1 MKKTE
6 IQINLNDFPSELH
19 YIFENATVYD
29 SSSHPTMTVYYSDS
43 GYYVKMGAKGSLKT
57 EAEMVKFFY
66 RNGMGVEL
74 VTYISDKKDYMV
86 TKPAVG
92 EDATHHLDKPETL
105 CEVLAE
111 AMKFLHSRPIDGVP
125 VSPCMDTYAK
135 AGKAELMKQDTFIH
149 GDFCLPNIMLDN
161 WKFSTFIDVG
171 LAGIG
176 DKHIDIYWV
185 LWSLN
190 FNLGTDQYTDYFLD
204 LYGRENVDMDV
215 LKMVAKEERMSDI
228 SYRKATIEDSFRIAE
243 LKGTVWNTTY
253 RGIYP
258 DESLDGYDVG
268 KNALIIQKI
277 VNNPEIEIYVAED
290 KGKIVGFMTC
300 GKPYK
305 PFRHYE
311 QEIGLLYILKE
322 YQRQG
327 IGRGFF
333 DVARKQVK
341 ENGYKEFIVSVNSQ
355 NSNAIQFYRS
365 MGGEVIDTTERQ
377 LTFVYVV

>member
-6 IQINLNDFPSELH
+6 IQMNITDFPSELH

-29 SSSHPTMTVYYSDS
+29 SSSHPTMTVYYSDK
-43 GYYVKMGAKGSLKT
+43 GYYVKMGAKGSLAT
-57 EAEMVKFFY
+57 ESEMVRLFD

-74 VTYISDKKDYMV
+74 VTYISDEKDYMV

-92 EDATHHLDKPETL
+92 EDATHHLDQPEKL

-111 AMKFLHSRPIDGVP
+111 AMKFLHSRPIDGIP
-125 VSPCMDTYAK
+125 VSPCMDTYAQ
-135 AGKAELMKQDTFIH
+135 AGKAELLKQDTFIH

-171 LAGIG
+171 LAGVG

-190 FNLGTDQYTDYFLD
+190 YNLGTDKYTDYFLD
-204 LYGRENVDMDV
+204 LYGREKVDMDV
-215 LKMVAKEERMSDI
+215 LKMVAEAERMSDI
-228 SYRKATIEDSFRIAE
+228 LYRKATLEDCFSIAE
-243 LKGTVWNTTY
+243 LKGIVWNTTY

-268 KNALIIQKI
+268 KNELIIQKI

>member
-1 MKKTE
+1 MKKTK
-6 IQINLNDFPSELH
+6 IQININDFPSELH

-29 SSSHPTMTVYYSDS
+29 SSSHPTMTVYYSDH
-43 GYYVKMGAKGSLKT
+43 GYYVKMGAKGSLAT
-57 EAEMVKFFY
+57 ESEMVKLFD

-74 VTYISDKKDYMV
+74 VTYISHEKDYMV

-92 EDATHHLDKPETL
+92 EDATHHLDNPEKL
-105 CEVLAE
+105 C
-111 AMKFLHSRPIDGVP
+111 
-125 VSPCMDTYAK
+125 K
-135 AGKAELMKQDTFIH
+135 AGLLKQDTFIH
-149 GDFCLPNIMLDN
+149 GDFCLPNIMLKD

-171 LAGIG
+171 LAGTG

-215 LKMVAKEERMSDI
+215 LKMVAKVERMSDI
-228 SYRKATIEDSFRIAE
+228 SYRKATIEDSFPIAE
-243 LKGTVWNTTY
+243 LKGMVWNTTY

-268 KNALIIQKI
+268 KNELIIQKI

-305 PFRHYE
+305 PLRHYE

>member
-1 MKKTE
+1 MKKTK
-6 IQINLNDFPSELH
+6 IQININDFPSELH

-111 AMKFLHSRPIDGVP
+111 AMKFLHSRPVNGIP
-125 VSPCMDTYAK
+125 MSPCMDTYAK
-135 AGKAELMKQDTFIH
+135 AGKAELLKPDTFIH
-149 GDFCLPNIMLDN
+149 GDFCLPNIMLND

-215 LKMVAKEERMSDI
+215 LKMVAEVERMSDI
-228 SYRKATIEDSFRIAE
+228 SYRKATIEDCFPIAE
-243 LKGTVWNTTY
+243 LKGIVWNTTY

-333 DVARKQVK
+333 DIARKQAK
-341 ENGYKEFIVSVNSQ
+341 ENGYKEFIVSVNRQ

>member
-1 MKKTE
+1 MKKTK
-6 IQINLNDFPSELH
+6 IQININDFPSELH

-29 SSSHPTMTVYYSDS
+29 SSSHPTMTVYYSDL
-43 GYYVKMGAKGSLKT
+43 GYYVKMGAKGSLAT
-57 EAEMVKFFY
+57 ESEMVKFFY

-74 VTYISDKKDYMV
+74 VTYISDAKDYMV
-86 TKPAVG
+86 TKPAKG
-92 EDATHHLDKPETL
+92 EDATHHLDNPEKL

-111 AMKFLHSRPIDGVP
+111 AMKFLHSRPVEGIP
-125 VSPCMDTYAK
+125 VSPCMDTYAN

-190 FNLGTDQYTDYFLD
+190 FNLGTDKYTDYFLD

-215 LKMVAKEERMSDI
+215 LKMVAKVERMSDI
-228 SYRKATIEDSFRIAE
+228 SYRKATIEDSFPIAE
-243 LKGTVWNTTY
+243 LKGMVWNTTY

-341 ENGYKEFIVSVNSQ
+341 KNGYKEFIVSVNSQ

>member
-1 MKKTE
+1 MQKTE
-6 IQINLNDFPSELH
+6 IKININDFPSGLH

-29 SSSHPTMTVYYSDS
+29 SSSHPTMTVYYSDR
-43 GYYVKMGAKGSLKT
+43 GYYVKMGAKGSLAT
-57 EAEMVKFFY
+57 ESEIVKLFY
-66 RNGMGVEL
+66 RSGMGVEL
-74 VTYISDKKDYMV
+74 VTYISDEKDYMV

-92 EDATHHLDKPETL
+92 EDATHHLDNPEKL

-111 AMKFLHSRPIDGVP
+111 AMKFLHSRPIDGAP

-161 WKFSTFIDVG
+161 GKFSTFIDVG
-171 LAGIG
+171 LAGVG

-215 LKMVAKEERMSDI
+215 LKMVAKVERMSDVT
-228 SYRKATIEDSFRIAE
+228 YRRATIEDCFPIAE

-268 KNALIIQKI
+268 KNELIIQKI

-365 MGGEVIDTTERQ
+365 MGGEAIDTTEKQ

>member
-1 MKKTE
+1 
-6 IQINLNDFPSELH
+6 
-19 YIFENATVYD
+19 
-29 SSSHPTMTVYYSDS
+29 
-43 GYYVKMGAKGSLKT
+43 
-57 EAEMVKFFY
+57 
-66 RNGMGVEL
+66 
-74 VTYISDKKDYMV
+74 
-86 TKPAVG
+86 
-92 EDATHHLDKPETL
+92 
-105 CEVLAE
+105 
-111 AMKFLHSRPIDGVP
+111 
-125 VSPCMDTYAK
+125 MDTYAN
-135 AGKAELMKQDTFIH
+135 AGKAELLKSDTFIH
-149 GDFCLPNIMLDN
+149 GDFCLPNIMLDD

-171 LAGIG
+171 LAGVG

-190 FNLGTDQYTDYFLD
+190 YNLGTDKYTDYFLD

-215 LKMVAKEERMSDI
+215 LKMVAEAERMSDI
-228 SYRKATIEDSFRIAE
+228 SYRKATIEDCFSIAE
-243 LKGTVWNTTY
+243 LKGIVWNTTY

-333 DVARKQVK
+333 AVARKQVK

-355 NSNAIQFYRS
+355 NNNAIQFYRS

>member
-29 SSSHPTMTVYYSDS
+29 SSSHPTMTVYYSDH
-43 GYYVKMGAKGSLKT
+43 GYYVKIGAKGSLAT
-57 EAEMVKFFY
+57 ESEMVKLFD
-66 RNGMGVEL
+66 RNRMGVEL
-74 VTYISDKKDYMV
+74 VTYISHEKDYMV
-86 TKPAVG
+86 TKPAEG
-92 EDATHHLDKPETL
+92 EDATHHLDNPEKL

-111 AMKFLHSRPIDGVP
+111 AMKFLHSRPVEGIP

-171 LAGIG
+171 LAGVG

-190 FNLGTDQYTDYFLD
+190 YNLGTDKYTDYFLD
-204 LYGRENVDMDV
+204 LYGRDKVDMDI
-215 LKMVAKEERMSDI
+215 LKMVAEAERMSDI
-228 SYRKATIEDSFRIAE
+228 SYRKATIEDCFPIAE
-243 LKGTVWNTTY
+243 LKGIVWNTTY

-365 MGGEVIDTTERQ
+365 MGGEAIDTTERQ